1 MALKLR
7 QMVGRFAFLDAT
19 RGLAVWLMIMY
30 HFCYDLVFFK
40 LAHFNLTQDM
50 FWLSFRSTIVSLF
63 LIIVGI
69 SLFFALQLKKDW
81 SAYYRRLM
89 ILGFS
94 AALVSIGSYWLFG
107 QRFIYFGILHF
118 ILIASILALPFLKFN
133 YLNLI
138 LGLILIALGFTVQH
152 PFFNQP
158 HLHWLGMM
166 TFKPP
171 TEDFVPIVPWF
182 GFVLMGLFLAKQLP
196 ISTLSTW
203 QPNHWLKK
211 MLIFSGRHSLIIY
224 LIHQPILISI
234 FYAMLWIIANL

>member
-7 QMVGRFAFLDAT
+7 QMVGRFAFLDAA
-19 RGLAVWLMIMY
+19 RGVAVWLMIIY
-30 HFCYDLVFFK
+30 HFCYDLVLFK
-40 LAHFNLTQDM
+40 LAHFNLTQDT
-50 FWLSFRSTIVSLF
+50 FWLSFRSIIVSLF
-63 LIIVGI
+63 LLIVGI

-81 SAYYRRLM
+81 SAYYRRLI
-89 ILGFS
+89 ILGFA

-118 ILIASILALPFLKFN
+118 ILIASIFALPFLKFN

-138 LGLILIALGFTVQH
+138 LGLILIVLGFAVQH

-171 TEDFVPIVPWF
+171 TEDFVPIIPWF
-182 GFVLMGLFLAKQLP
+182 GLVLIGIFLGKHLP
-196 ISTLSTW
+196 ISKLSTW
-203 QPNHWLKK
+203 KNDRWLKK
-211 MLIFSGRHSLIIY
+211 TLIFSGRYSLIIY
-224 LIHQPILISI
+224 LIHQPIL
-234 FYAMLWIIANL
+234 FYVILVLTR

>member
-7 QMVGRFAFLDAT
+7 QMAGRFAFLDAA
-19 RGLAVWLMIMY
+19 RGFAVWVMIIY

-40 LAHFNLTQDM
+40 LAPFNLTQDM
-50 FWLSFRSTIVSLF
+50 FWLSFRAMIVSLF
-63 LIIVGI
+63 LTIVGI
-69 SLFFALQLKKDW
+69 SLYFALQLKKDW

-89 ILGFS
+89 ILGFA

-133 YLNLI
+133 YLNLG
-138 LGLILIALGFTVQH
+138 LGLILIVLGFAVQH

-182 GFVLMGLFLAKQLP
+182 GLVLIGLFLAKQLP
-196 ISTLSTW
+196 ISKLSTW
-203 QPNHWLKK
+203 KNDHWLKK
-211 MLIFSGRHSLIIY
+211 TLIFSGQYSLIIY
-224 LIHQPILISI
+224 LIHQPILIGS
-234 FYAMLWIIANL
+234 FYVVLSLLR

>member
-7 QMVGRFAFLDAT
+7 QMARRFAFLDAT
-19 RGLAVWLMIMY
+19 RGFAVWLMIIY

-40 LAHFNLTQDM
+40 LAHFNLTQDI
-50 FWLSFRSTIVSLF
+50 FWLSFRAMIVSLF

-81 SAYYRRLM
+81 SAYYRRLV
-89 ILGFS
+89 ILGF
-94 AALVSIGSYWLFG
+94 AATLVSIGSYWLFG

-133 YLNLI
+133 YLNLV
-138 LGLILIALGFTVQH
+138 LGLILIVLGFTVQH

-171 TEDFVPIVPWF
+171 TEDFVPLIPWF
-182 GFVLMGLFLAKQLP
+182 GFVLVGLFLAKQLP
-196 ISTLSTW
+196 ILKLSTW
-203 QPNHWLKK
+203 KNDHWLKK
-211 MLIFSGRHSLIIY
+211 ILIFSGQYSLIIY
-224 LIHQPILISI
+224 LVHQPILIGS
-234 FYAMLWIIANL
+234 FYAILSLIG

>member
-7 QMVGRFAFLDAT
+7 QMVGRFAFLDAA
-19 RGLAVWLMIMY
+19 RGFAVWLMIIY
-30 HFCYDLVFFK
+30 HFCYDLVLFK
-40 LAHFNLTQDM
+40 LAHFNLTQDI
-50 FWLSFRSTIVSLF
+50 FWLSFRAMIVSLF

-69 SLFFALQLKKDW
+69 SLSFAFQIKKDW

-89 ILGFS
+89 ILGFA

-118 ILIASILALPFLKFN
+118 ILIASVLALPFLKFN
-133 YLNLI
+133 YLNLG

-152 PFFNQP
+152 SFFNQL

-171 TEDFVPIVPWF
+171 TEDFVPLVPWF
-182 GFVLMGLFLAKQLP
+182 GFVLIGIFVAKQLP
-196 ISTLSTW
+196 ISKLSTW
-203 QPNHWLKK
+203 KNDHWLKK
-211 MLIFSGRHSLIIY
+211 ILIFLGRYSLIIY
-224 LIHQPILISI
+224 LIHQPILIGI
-234 FYAMLWIIANL
+234 FYAMLWIITNL